1 MKDSTQLQRFFN
13 ETNGYELSIDEA
25 GRGCLFGR
33 VYIACVVLPKLPELF
48 DGKDIKDSKKFTS
61 KKKLNE
67 VANYIKQHSYAW
79 HITYID
85 SDEVDNINILKSVM
99 KGMHECI
106 RETITKINDITKQSH
121 NLEEFTAIIDG
132 NYFTPFRQYD
142 ETTQTIIELPYNTVI
157 HGDALYMGIAAA
169 SILAKDARDTYI
181 LELCEEYPELIEK
194 YGLNTNMGYGTKNH
208 LEGIAK
214 YGITQWHR
222 KTYGICKTSPLNIL

>member
-1 MKDSTQLQRFFN
+1 MKDSKQLQRFFN
-13 ETNGYELSIDEA
+13 ETNCYELSIDEA

-33 VYIACVVLPKLPELF
+33 VFIACVVLPKLPELF

-106 RETITKINDITKQSH
+106 RETISKINDITKQSH

-142 ETTQTIIELPYNTVI
+142 ETTQSIIELPFNTVI